1 MAVPEKRLGYYESAN
16 PQTDR
21 VHEYDLALLMG
32 DRLTSRLLEE
42 RRHLLTALTR
52 EGNVCIAVVQSVPQT
67 TAPAGEEKAEAE
79 AEASRLRFTAHQD
92 TVYRDYCRKA
102 EALTR
107 AALMGNETAEEAEHE
122 KTSF

>member
-1 MAVPEKRLGYYESAN
+1 MAVPEKRIGYYESAN
-16 PQTDR
+16 LQTDR
-21 VHEYDLALLMG
+21 AHDYDLSLLMG

-42 RRHLLTALTR
+42 RRHLLTALSR

-67 TAPAGEEKAEAE
+67 TAPAGEEKAEPDAF
-79 AEASRLRFTAHQD
+79 RLRFTAHQD
-92 TVYRDYCRKA
+92 TVYKDYCRKA

-122 KTSF
+122 TK